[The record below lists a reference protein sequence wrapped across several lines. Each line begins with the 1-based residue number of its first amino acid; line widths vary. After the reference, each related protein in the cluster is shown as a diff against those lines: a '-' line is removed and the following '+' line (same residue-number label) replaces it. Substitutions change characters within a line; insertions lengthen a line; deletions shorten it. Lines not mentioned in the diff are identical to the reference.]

1 MLKKKKVEGGYFKKL
16 PSHLVS
22 LFLQRKGQW
31 EKLILVWNP
40 HRRLW
45 AHLEFRSRIW
55 PPKAQRCSL
64 GLAHCWWVAYHVLL
78 PAVHFQN
85 PRSPP
90 TWQYKFLQL
99 RTAGRSGSAERQ
111 PRPLW
116 VGSPWMKARESPGQG
131 GAPRRAAQVPPSKG
145 SSTPGRAPLRRRRW
159 SRYLRSCWAASCFLW
174 VEAPSSLPWAQ
185 ASPYQTLETEQLN
198 ARTWRTRS
206 LPWAPWPEIHGL
218 A

>member
-1 MLKKKKVEGGYFKKL
+1 MEGGYFKKL
-16 PSHLVS
+16 PFHLVS

-45 AHLEFRSRIW
+45 AHLEFQSRIW
-55 PPKAQRCSL
+55 PPKARRRSP

-90 TWQYKFLQL
+90 TWQRYINFCSSGPREGPEVRRGSHSPFEWGLPGWK
-99 RTAGRSGSAERQ
+99 RGRAQ
-111 PRPLW
+111 
-116 VGSPWMKARESPGQG
+116 ARG
-131 GAPRRAAQVPPSKG
+131 GPPRRAAQVPPSKG
-145 SSTPGRAPLRRRRW
+145 SSTPGRAPLRRRWW